1 MLLCTPTV
9 HPIAVMAATFP
20 TAGHRH
26 RVPAGA
32 CTLVAFAALVLQLGL
47 PAVRGTEA
55 AAGFPGQDAISFE
68 KLKRGVCALVCDGE

>member
-1 MLLCTPTV
+1 
-9 HPIAVMAATFP
+9 MAATFP

-32 CTLVAFAALVLQLGL
+32 HTLVEFAALVLQLGL